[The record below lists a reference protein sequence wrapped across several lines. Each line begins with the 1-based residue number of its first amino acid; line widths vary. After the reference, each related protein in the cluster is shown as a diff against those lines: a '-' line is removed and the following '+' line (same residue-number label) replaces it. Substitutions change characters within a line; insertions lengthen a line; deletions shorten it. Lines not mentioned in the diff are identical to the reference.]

1 MRLTAAALVATL
13 SLTACSSTTIEPRI
27 LVSPYLAMYQM
38 RGDISMQSEPTP
50 GVPQDNP
57 AQTLEDFGQAH
68 YREDIGVR
76 TDIGDGFGGARIDYY
91 QLDQGTAA
99 SGALTADWG
108 QLLAN
113 DVVSMDVHMEELRV
127 GYLEPFAK
135 LETTW
140 REYPLTLRL
149 AAGGVLAYRDID
161 LRARSVD
168 GLRTQN
174 AEIEGDVFYP
184 AVRVR
189 VSWRDASIDV
199 DYAVS
204 PNLVLDG
211 DFEGVLQDVEARLS
225 YSLPMRDVTFFGG
238 YRYST
243 FPAEGKANGFAY
255 DADLI
260 VDGFQVGVTVTF

>member
-1 MRLTAAALVATL
+1 MRLTAAAFVATL

-27 LVSPYLAMYQM
+27 LVSPYLAMYQV
-38 RGDISMQSEPTP
+38 RGDVSMQSEPTP
-50 GVPQDNP
+50 GVLQDNP
-57 AQTLEDFGQAH
+57 AQRMEDFGQGH

-76 TDIGDGFGGARIDYY
+76 TDIGDGFGGARIEYY
-91 QLDQGTAA
+91 KLDQGTAA
-99 SGALTADWG
+99 SGVLTSDWG
-108 QLLAN
+108 RLLAG
-113 DVVSMDVHMEELRV
+113 DVVSMDVEMDELRI

-135 LETTW
+135 LETNW
-140 REYPLTLRL
+140 RDHPLTLRL

-204 PNLVLDG
+204 PDLVLDG

-243 FPAEGKANGFAY
+243 LPGEGKANGFAY

-260 VDGFQVGVTVTF
+260 VDGFQLGVTVTF